1 MFHHFRDEIDPMGQG
16 ALLGSEF
23 ERLLDWIGE
32 RYNLLNAEEYQYKAE
47 NGILSP
53 SDVSL
58 SLDDGLLCQFNIA
71 FPILEKREL
80 TAFFFIYSSPLKGQP
95 SNLEIFRYFRTVCF
109 SDISQFYDCFFKKC
123 ESIYPQQYSTATKNF
138 KAISYLNDFLFY
150 SENDKFFRYLRDVVL
165 GDEIYEELMFLMFKE
180 KSFSVAEVLHKLWMS
195 NSHIKD
201 LHSNGHVIGLHSFTH
216 PTTFDEFTYSSQK
229 QEYKNN
235 YEQLADL
242 LGSKIT
248 AMAHPCGKYDED
260 TLKILGDLG
269 ISIGFRSNMSNATTG
284 SLLELPRE
292 DQSNIIKMIEN

>member
-23 ERLLDWIGE
+23 ELLLDWIGE

-47 NGILSP
+47 NEIFSP

-58 SLDDGLLCQFNIA
+58 SFDDGLLCQFNIA
-71 FPILEKREL
+71 FPILKKREL

-95 SNLEIFRYFRTVCF
+95 SNLVIFRYFRTVCF

-165 GDEIYEELMFLMFKE
+165 GGEIY
-180 KSFSVAEVLHKLWMS
+180 
-195 NSHIKD
+195 
-201 LHSNGHVIGLHSFTH
+201 
-216 PTTFDEFTYSSQK
+216 
-229 QEYKNN
+229 
-235 YEQLADL
+235 
-242 LGSKIT
+242 
-248 AMAHPCGKYDED
+248 
-260 TLKILGDLG
+260 
-269 ISIGFRSNMSNATTG
+269 
-284 SLLELPRE
+284 
-292 DQSNIIKMIEN
+292 